1 MAASDIEFS
10 RSSSSSSPSGG
21 STGSGSPGKTSGLG
35 RNGVAAAGAV
45 AGAAVC
51 GGCNAAPSAAAPSP
65 AAMARHALGV
75 RARIGGFQIDDVAQE
90 HLAVVEFVAPDDDG
104 LEGER
109 ALPQTA
115 NHRPPAGPT

>member
-1 MAASDIEFS
+1 MLSKVSSTLGLSSASMAASDMEFS

-51 GGCNAAPSAAAPSP
+51 GGCNAAPALGARPPMGASHIEAAAKKPLP
-65 AAMARHALGV
+65 LVDFAAQDDEAVKGGGSSARPGA
-75 RARIGGFQIDDVAQE
+75 
-90 HLAVVEFVAPDDDG
+90 
-104 LEGER
+104 
-109 ALPQTA
+109 
-115 NHRPPAGPT
+115 